1 MRRGFFFA
9 GRRVSGNWLVA
20 CMGTLDSGVLEN
32 SAGWS
37 AALPGAGKVMA
48 RLLRA
53 GTGLE
58 LLALLLVAAELCGR
72 TTCVTT

>member
-20 CMGTLDSGVLEN
+20 CIGTLDSGVLEN
-32 SAGWS
+32 SAGGS

-48 RLLRA
+48 RLLRTAA
-53 GTGLE
+53 G
-58 LLALLLVAAELCGR
+58 LALRALLGAAALCGR